1 MVDPIS
7 EYLTCL
13 RIERGRSPRTIEAY
27 GRDLADYASFLERN
41 RLGSVA
47 HADRAALAAYEA
59 DLSERGFAP
68 TSVKRRLSAIKG
80 LYRYLVREEVI
91 ATSPADLIAVPK
103 TPDRLPD
110 VLSIAQVC
118 ALMECADDST
128 PASLRDHA
136 LLEVLYGCGLRA
148 SEACGLNLAD
158 LALDE
163 GYLRIRGKGGKERVA
178 PISGAAL
185 RTLSMYLDDARRVL
199 DGGRGKSSGAVFLNV
214 RGGRITRQSLHK
226 IVCILIR
233 YAILSRLISS
243 RVGPICEL
251 SKRCSATPTSRRL
264 KSTRTLTA
272 RTSARNISQRTRVRK
287 AVFGVVLPDAGHVKR
302 TRTLRPHPSTIHEVS
317 GRRAYC
323 ALLLA
328 VHGPHFLPH
337 PHKPPTSPHRN
348 AQPISWALLFFR
360 PISCAARRVQ

>member
-41 RLGSVA
+41 RLGSVVD
-47 HADRAALAAYEA
+47 ADRAALAAYEA

-110 VLSIAQVC
+110 VLSIAQVS
-118 ALMECADDST
+118 ALMERTDDST

-163 GYLRIRGKGGKERVA
+163 GYLRIRGKGDKERVA

-185 RTLSMYLDDARRVL
+185 RTLSMYLDDARRIL

-226 IVCILIR
+226 IVAR
-233 YAILSRLISS
+233 AGLSI
-243 RVGPICEL
+243 
-251 SKRCSATPTSRRL
+251 
-264 KSTRTLTA
+264 
-272 RTSARNISQRTRVRK
+272 
-287 AVFGVVLPDAGHVKR
+287 GVTNLHPH
-302 TRTLRPHPSTIHEVS
+302 TLRHSFATH
-317 GRRAYC
+317 
-323 ALLLA
+323 LL
-328 VHGPHFLPH
+328 
-337 PHKPPTSPHRN
+337 
-348 AQPISWALLFFR
+348 
-360 PISCAARRVQ
+360 

>member
-27 GRDLADYASFLERN
+27 GRDLADYASFLGRN
-41 RLGSVA
+41 RLGSVVD
-47 HADRAALAAYEA
+47 ADRAALAAYEA

-110 VLSIAQVC
+110 VLSIAQVS
-118 ALMECADDST
+118 ALMERTDDST

-163 GYLRIRGKGGKERVA
+163 GYLRIRGKGDKERVA

-185 RTLSMYLDDARRVL
+185 RTLSMYLATRRSRRRARE
-199 DGGRGKSSGAVFLNV
+199 SSGAVFRMR
-214 RGGRITRQSLHK
+214 RGESRGQEFAAASSHAPGLLAPRTHPHTLRHS
-226 IVCILIR
+226 
-233 YAILSRLISS
+233 SRLIFEGGAASAS
-243 RVGPICEL
+243 YPEM
-251 SKRCSATPTSRRL
+251 SATPDDPDDLAFTRM
-264 KSTRTLTA
+264 STACISAKTLA
-272 RTSARNISQRTRVRK
+272 A
-287 AVFGVVLPDAGHVKR
+287 
-302 TRTLRPHPSTIHEVS
+302 HP
-317 GRRAYC
+317 RA
-323 ALLLA
+323 
-328 VHGPHFLPH
+328 
-337 PHKPPTSPHRN
+337 
-348 AQPISWALLFFR
+348 
-360 PISCAARRVQ
+360 

>member
-41 RLGSVA
+41 RLGSVVD
-47 HADRAALAAYEA
+47 ADRAALAAYEA
-59 DLSERGFAP
+59 DLSERGFA
-68 TSVKRRLSAIKG
+68 
-80 LYRYLVREEVI
+80 

-110 VLSIAQVC
+110 VLSIAQVS
-118 ALMECADDST
+118 ALMERTDDST

-163 GYLRIRGKGGKERVA
+163 GYLRIRGKGDKERVA

-185 RTLSMYLDDARRVL
+185 RTLSMYLDDARRIL
-199 DGGRGKSSGAVFLNV
+199 DGGRGESSGAVFLNV

-226 IVCILIR
+226 IVAR
-233 YAILSRLISS
+233 AGLSI
-243 RVGPICEL
+243 
-251 SKRCSATPTSRRL
+251 
-264 KSTRTLTA
+264 
-272 RTSARNISQRTRVRK
+272 
-287 AVFGVVLPDAGHVKR
+287 GVTNLHPH
-302 TRTLRPHPSTIHEVS
+302 TLRHSFATHLLEGGADLRAIQEMLGHSDISTTQIYTHVDRSHIREEYLAAHP
-317 GRRAYC
+317 RA
-323 ALLLA
+323 
-328 VHGPHFLPH
+328 
-337 PHKPPTSPHRN
+337 
-348 AQPISWALLFFR
+348 
-360 PISCAARRVQ
+360 